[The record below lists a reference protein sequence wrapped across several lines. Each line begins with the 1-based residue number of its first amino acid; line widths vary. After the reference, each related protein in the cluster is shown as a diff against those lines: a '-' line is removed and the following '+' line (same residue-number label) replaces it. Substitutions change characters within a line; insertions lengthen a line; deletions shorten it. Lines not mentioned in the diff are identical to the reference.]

1 MSTPT
6 QSRGD
11 LFVRAFA
18 TLAILGPILLVMIAG
33 VLPEGLGRS
42 QLILFGEGGIVAAL
56 AAALVLRAVCGLGF
70 SKAFKLAAA
79 NPNYSVIA

>member
-42 QLILFGEGGIVAAL
+42 QLILFGDGGIVAAL
-56 AAALVLRAVCGLGF
+56 AAALVLRAGF
-70 SKAFKLAAA
+70 QQGFQIGSRKPELFRDRLSA
-79 NPNYSVIA
+79 

>member
-1 MSTPT
+1 MSTAT

-42 QLILFGEGGIVAAL
+42 QLILFGDGGIVAAQ
-56 AAALVLRAVCGLGF
+56 GF